1 MEITINT
8 IAEQLK
14 ERLKKPLPGNEA
26 HRTTRIKTKS
36 EVTFSNTEETAISA
50 AVLILLFPFE
60 DEIQFFLTKRTE
72 DVEHHKGQISLPGG
86 IRENNESLNET
97 ALRETKEE
105 VGIDSTKIII
115 SGSLTPFFIPVTGYI
130 VHPFIGW
137 CKKKPST
144 KIHDVEVNQLFSVS
158 ISELMDEKNLQTEQ
172 WNIRGYDAIVPY
184 YNFEKCKVWGATAA
198 ILSEF
203 KSILEDISSI

>member
-1 MEITINT
+1 MEITINK

-14 ERLKKPLPGNEA
+14 ERLKKPLPGNKA
-26 HRTTRIKTKS
+26 HLTTRIKTKS
-36 EVTFSNTEETAISA
+36 EVTFPNTRETAIPA

-60 DEIQFFLTKRTE
+60 DDIQFFLTKRTE

-86 IRENNESLNET
+86 IRENNESLHET

-105 VGIDSTKIII
+105 IGIDPNTIMNL
-115 SGSLTPFFIPVTGYI
+115 GSLTPFFIPVTGYI

-137 CKKKPST
+137 CKEKPST
-144 KIHDVEVNQLFSVS
+144 QVHDVEVNQLFSVS
-158 ISELMDEKNLQTEQ
+158 ISELLDENILQNEE

-184 YNFEKCKVWGATAA
+184 YNFGKCKVWGATAA

-203 KSILEDISSI
+203 KLILKGIVN

>member
-1 MEITINT
+1 MEITINK
-8 IAEQLK
+8 IAEQIK

-26 HRTTRIKTKS
+26 HLTTRIKTKS
-36 EVTFSNTEETAISA
+36 EVTFPNTQETARPA

-86 IRENNESLNET
+86 IRENDESLNET

-115 SGSLTPFFIPVTGYI
+115 SGSLTPFIIPVTGYI

-137 CKKKPST
+137 CKEKPST

-158 ISELMDEKNLQTEQ
+158 ITELMDEKILQTEQ

-184 YNFEKCKVWGATAA
+184 YNFGKCKVWGATAA

>member
-1 MEITINT
+1 MEITINK
-8 IAEQLK
+8 IAERIE
-14 ERLKKPLPGNEA
+14 ERLKDPLPGNGA
-26 HRTTRIKTKS
+26 HLATRIKIKS
-36 EVTFSNTEETAISA
+36 EVTFSNTAETARPA

-137 CKKKPST
+137 CKEKPST

-158 ISELMDEKNLQTEQ
+158 ITELMDEKILQTEQ

-184 YNFEKCKVWGATAA
+184 YNFGKCKVWGATAA

>member
-1 MEITINT
+1 MEITINK
-8 IAEQLK
+8 IAEQIK

-26 HRTTRIKTKS
+26 HLTTRIKTKS
-36 EVTFSNTEETAISA
+36 EVTFPNTQETARPA

-115 SGSLTPFFIPVTGYI
+115 SGSLTPFFIPVTGYN
-130 VHPFIGW
+130 VHTIIGW

-158 ISELMDEKNLQTEQ
+158 ITELMDEKILQTEQ

-184 YNFEKCKVWGATAA
+184 YNFGKCKVWGATAA

>member
-1 MEITINT
+1 MCI
-8 IAEQLK
+8 
-14 ERLKKPLPGNEA
+14 RD
-26 HRTTRIKTKS
+26 S
-36 EVTFSNTEETAISA
+36 SNTEETAIPA
-50 AVLILLFPFE
+50 GVLILLFPFE

-137 CKKKPST
+137 CKEKPST

-158 ISELMDEKNLQTEQ
+158 ITELMDEKILQTEQ

-184 YNFEKCKVWGATAA
+184 YNFGKCKVWGATAA

>member
-1 MEITINT
+1 MEITINK
-8 IAEQLK
+8 IAEQIK

-26 HRTTRIKTKS
+26 HLTTRIKTKS
-36 EVTFSNTEETAISA
+36 EVTFPNTQETARPA

-86 IRENNESLNET
+86 IRENDESLNET

-115 SGSLTPFFIPVTGYI
+115 SGGLTPFFIPVTGYI

-137 CKKKPST
+137 CKEKPST

-158 ISELMDEKNLQTEQ
+158 ITELMDEKILQTEQ

-184 YNFEKCKVWGATAA
+184 YNFGKCKVWGATAA

>member
-8 IAEQLK
+8 IAKKLK

-26 HRTTRIKTKS
+26 HLTTRIKTKS
-36 EVTFSNTEETAISA
+36 EVTFSNTEETAIPA

-86 IRENNESLNET
+86 IREDKESLNET
-97 ALRETKEE
+97 AVRETKEE
-105 VGIDSTKIII
+105 VGIDPTEIII

-137 CKKKPST
+137 CKEKPST
-144 KIHDVEVNQLFSVS
+144 KVHDVEVNQLFSVS
-158 ISELMDEKNLQTEQ
+158 INQLMDEKILQTEE

-184 YNFEKCKVWGATAA
+184 YNFEECKVWGATAA

-203 KSILEDISSI
+203 KSILQDISSI

>member
-1 MEITINT
+1 MEITINK
-8 IAEQLK
+8 IAEQIK
-14 ERLKKPLPGNEA
+14 ERLKKPLPGNKA
-26 HRTTRIKTKS
+26 HLTTRIKTKS
-36 EVTFSNTEETAISA
+36 EVTFPNTQETARPA

-137 CKKKPST
+137 CKEKPLT
-144 KIHDVEVNQLFSVS
+144 QVHDVEVNQLFSVS
-158 ISELMDEKNLQTEQ
+158 ITELMDEKILQTEQ

-184 YNFEKCKVWGATAA
+184 YNFGKCKVWGATAA

>member
-1 MEITINT
+1 MEITINK

-14 ERLKKPLPGNEA
+14 ERLKKPLPGNKA
-26 HRTTRIKTKS
+26 HLTTRIKTKS
-36 EVTFSNTEETAISA
+36 EVTFPNTQETARPA

-86 IRENNESLNET
+86 IRENNESLNE
-97 ALRETKEE
+97 

-115 SGSLTPFFIPVTGYI
+115 LGSLTPFFIPVTGYI

-137 CKKKPST
+137 CKEKPST

-158 ISELMDEKNLQTEQ
+158 ITELMDEKILQTEQ

-184 YNFEKCKVWGATAA
+184 YNFGKCKVWGATAA

>member
-1 MEITINT
+1 MEITINK
-8 IAEQLK
+8 IAEQIK

-26 HRTTRIKTKS
+26 HLATRIKTKS
-36 EVTFSNTEETAISA
+36 EVTFPNTEETARPA

-137 CKKKPST
+137 CKEKPST
-144 KIHDVEVNQLFSVS
+144 KINDVDVNQLFSVS
-158 ISELMDEKNLQTEQ
+158 ITELMDEKILQTEQ

-184 YNFEKCKVWGATAA
+184 YNFGKCKVWGATAA

>member
-1 MEITINT
+1 MEITINK
-8 IAEQLK
+8 IAEQIK
-14 ERLKKPLPGNEA
+14 ERLKKPLPGSEA
-26 HRTTRIKTKS
+26 HLATRIKTKS
-36 EVTFSNTEETAISA
+36 AVTFPNTEETARPA

-137 CKKKPST
+137 CKEKPST

-158 ISELMDEKNLQTEQ
+158 ITELMDEKILQTEQ

-184 YNFEKCKVWGATAA
+184 YNFGKCKVWGATAA

>member
-1 MEITINT
+1 MQITINK
-8 IAEQLK
+8 IVEQLN
-14 ERLKKPLPGNEA
+14 ERLKKPLPGNKA
-26 HRTTRIKTKS
+26 HLTTRIKTKS
-36 EVTFSNTEETAISA
+36 EVTFSNTEETAIPA
-50 AVLILLFPFE
+50 AVLILLFPFK

-137 CKKKPST
+137 CKEKPST

-158 ISELMDEKNLQTEQ
+158 ITELMDEKILQTEQ

-184 YNFEKCKVWGATAA
+184 YNFGKCKVWGATAA

>member
-8 IAEQLK
+8 IAEKLK

-26 HRTTRIKTKS
+26 HLTTRIKTKS
-36 EVTFSNTEETAISA
+36 EVTFSNTEETAIPA

-86 IRENNESLNET
+86 IRENDESLNET

-137 CKKKPST
+137 CKEKPST

-158 ISELMDEKNLQTEQ
+158 ITELMDEKILQTEQ

-184 YNFEKCKVWGATAA
+184 YNFGKCKVWGATAA

>member
-1 MEITINT
+1 MEITINK
-8 IAEQLK
+8 IAEQIK

-26 HRTTRIKTKS
+26 HLTTRIKTKS
-36 EVTFSNTEETAISA
+36 EVTFPNTQETARPA

-86 IRENNESLNET
+86 IRENEESLNDT

-115 SGSLTPFFIPVTGYI
+115 SGSLTPFFLPGTGYS

-158 ISELMDEKNLQTEQ
+158 ITELMDEKILQTEQ
-172 WNIRGYDAIVPY
+172 WNSRGYDAIVPY
-184 YNFEKCKVWGATAA
+184 YNFGKCKVWGATAA

>member
-1 MEITINT
+1 MEITINK
-8 IAEQLK
+8 IAEQIK

-26 HRTTRIKTKS
+26 HLTTRIKTKS
-36 EVTFSNTEETAISA
+36 EVTFPNTQETARPA

-137 CKKKPST
+137 CKEKPST

-158 ISELMDEKNLQTEQ
+158 ITELMDEKILQTEQ

-184 YNFEKCKVWGATAA
+184 YNFGKCKVWGATAA

>member
-1 MEITINT
+1 MEITINK
-8 IAEQLK
+8 IAEQIK

-26 HRTTRIKTKS
+26 HLTTRIKTKS
-36 EVTFSNTEETAISA
+36 EVTFPNTQETARPA

-86 IRENNESLNET
+86 IRENDESLNET

-137 CKKKPST
+137 CKEKPST

-158 ISELMDEKNLQTEQ
+158 ITELMDEKTLKTEQ

-184 YNFEKCKVWGATAA
+184 YNFGKCKVWGATAA

>member
-1 MEITINT
+1 MQITINK

-14 ERLKKPLPGNEA
+14 ARLKKPLPGNEA
-26 HRTTRIKTKS
+26 HLITRIKTKS
-36 EVTFSNTEETAISA
+36 EVTFPNTIEAAIPA
-50 AVLILLFPFE
+50 AVLILLFPFK

-86 IRENNESLNET
+86 IRENNDTLEKT
-97 ALRETKEE
+97 AVRETKEE
-105 VGIDSTKIII
+105 VGIDPNTIMNL
-115 SGSLTPFFIPVTGYI
+115 GSLTPFFIPVTGYI

-137 CKKKPST
+137 CKEKPST
-144 KIHDVEVNQLFSVS
+144 QVHDVEVNQLFSVS
-158 ISELMDEKNLQTEQ
+158 ISELLDENILQNEE

-184 YNFEKCKVWGATAA
+184 YNFGKCKVWGATAA

-203 KSILEDISSI
+203 KLILKGIVN

>member
-1 MEITINT
+1 MEITINK
-8 IAEQLK
+8 IAEQIK
-14 ERLKKPLPGNEA
+14 ERLKKSLPGNEA
-26 HRTTRIKTKS
+26 HLTTRIKTKS
-36 EVTFSNTEETAISA
+36 EVTFPNTQETARPA

-137 CKKKPST
+137 CKEKPST

-158 ISELMDEKNLQTEQ
+158 ITELMDEKILQTEQ

-184 YNFEKCKVWGATAA
+184 YNFGKCKVWGATAA

>member
-1 MEITINT
+1 MEITINK
-8 IAEQLK
+8 IAEQIK

-26 HRTTRIKTKS
+26 HLTTRIKTKS
-36 EVTFSNTEETAISA
+36 EVTFPNTQETARPA

-137 CKKKPST
+137 CKEKPST

-158 ISELMDEKNLQTEQ
+158 ITELMDEKTLKAEK
-172 WNIRGYDAIVPY
+172 WNIREYDAIVPY